1 MKTVLLILCAACPL
15 ILCHVLVKRQE
26 DEDNGTRFAGSKEAS
41 GGDGGGA
48 YSGNFSGFK
57 ADGAK
62 FSQFSG
68 NGEGSSFSKPGGSSG
83 FSAPGPRSREVAPG
97 VYSFTSTGFI
107 ISMFVVTEAG
117 VMVVDPMD
125 PEHAAALLAEIRRV
139 TAAPVR
145 LKLSTNL
152 RKVLWPFKHS

>member
-41 GGDGGGA
+41 GGGGGA

-125 PEHAAALLAEIRRV
+125 PDHAAALLAEIRRV

-145 LKLSTNL
+145 LKLSKNL
-152 RKVLWPFKHS
+152 RGVLRPFKHS

>member
-41 GGDGGGA
+41 GGGGG
-48 YSGNFSGFK
+48 NFPGLK
-57 ADGAK
+57 TDGAG
-62 FSQFSG
+62 FSQFTKSG
-68 NGEGSSFSKPGGSSG
+68 NYSKPGGSSG

-125 PEHAAALLAEIRRV
+125 PDHAAALLAEIRRV

-145 LKLSTNL
+145 FKLSKNL
-152 RKVLWPFKHS
+152 REVLWPFKHS

>member
-41 GGDGGGA
+41 GGGGGGA

-125 PEHAAALLAEIRRV
+125 PDHAAALLAEIRRV

-145 LKLSTNL
+145 LKLSKNL
-152 RKVLWPFKHS
+152 REVLRPFKHS

>member
-41 GGDGGGA
+41 GVGGGA
-48 YSGNFSGFK
+48 YSGNFPGLK
-57 ADGAK
+57 TDGAG
-62 FSQFSG
+62 FSQFTKSG
-68 NGEGSSFSKPGGSSG
+68 NYSEAGGSSG

-125 PEHAAALLAEIRRV
+125 PDHAAALLAEIRRV

-145 LKLSTNL
+145 LKLSKNL
-152 RKVLWPFKHS
+152 REVLRPFKHS

>member
-41 GGDGGGA
+41 GDGGA
-48 YSGNFSGFK
+48 YSGFK
-57 ADGAK
+57 ADDGAG
-62 FSQFSG
+62 FSQFTESG
-68 NGEGSSFSKPGGSSG
+68 NYSEAGGSSG

-145 LKLSTNL
+145 LKL
-152 RKVLWPFKHS
+152 

>member
-41 GGDGGGA
+41 GGGGGK
-48 YSGNFSGFK
+48 FSGFK
-57 ADGAK
+57 TDGAG
-62 FSQFSG
+62 FSQFTRSG
-68 NGEGSSFSKPGGSSG
+68 NYSKAGGSSG

-145 LKLSTNL
+145 LKLSNNL
-152 RKVLWPFKHS
+152 RSFTAV

>member
-41 GGDGGGA
+41 GGGGGGA
-48 YSGNFSGFK
+48 YSGNFPGLK
-57 ADGAK
+57 TDGAG
-62 FSQFSG
+62 FSQFTKSG
-68 NGEGSSFSKPGGSSG
+68 NYSEAGGGSG

-152 RKVLWPFKHS
+152 REVLRPFKHS